1 MRSAP
6 ARLGLLWGLALSL
19 MTTLAP
25 AAEDPWV
32 VFEGQQGPG
41 QGKHAVL
48 IAADDE
54 YRSEELIPA
63 LAKILAERHGFQ
75 CTVLFAVDKKDG
87 TINPTVPDNVPG
99 LEALDNADLLVLF
112 ARFRQLP
119 DEQMKH
125 IIDYA
130 ESGRPIV
137 ALRTSTHAFNYG
149 KSDSPYAKYTWTS
162 KDPKGGFGRLVLGE
176 TWINHFGGHQTQS
189 TRGVPVEG
197 RADHPILR
205 GVTDI
210 WGPSDVYEVT
220 TLSGDSAPLVNGVV
234 LTGMKP
240 SDRPL
245 PDKGT
250 QPIAWTKTYTGSAGK
265 PARIFTTTMG
275 HNGDFTNTGV
285 RRMLVNACLWAVGR
299 EDQIPASSNVELVG
313 PYEPTPIGIGTY
325 RKGVK
330 PADLKR

>member
-1 MRSAP
+1 MRTASI
-6 ARLGLLWGLALSL
+6 RLGLLALAL
-19 MTTLAP
+19 LAST
-25 AAEDPWV
+25 ARAQDPWV
-32 VFEGQQGPG
+32 VFEGREGPG

-63 LAKILAERHGFQ
+63 LAKVLAERHGFK
-75 CTVLFAVDKKDG
+75 CTVLFAVDPKDG
-87 TINPTVPDNVPG
+87 TINPGQQDNIPG
-99 LEALDNADLLVLF
+99 LEALDKADLLVLF
-112 ARFRQLP
+112 ARFRNLP
-119 DEQMKH
+119 DAQMKH
-125 IIDYA
+125 IVDYA

-189 TRGVPVEG
+189 TRGIVVPE
-197 RADHPILR
+197 RADHPIVR
-205 GVTDI
+205 GVTDL

-220 TLSGDSAPLVNGVV
+220 TLSGDSEPLVTGVV

-240 SDRPL
+240 NDPPL

-265 PARIFTTTMG
+265 PARIFTTTLG
-275 HNGDFTNTGV
+275 HNGDFQNAGV
-285 RRMLVNACLWAVGR
+285 RRLLVNACLWAVGR
-299 EDQIPASSNVELVG
+299 EDQIPAKSNVDLVG
-313 PYEPTPIGIGTY
+313 PYEPSPIGIGTY